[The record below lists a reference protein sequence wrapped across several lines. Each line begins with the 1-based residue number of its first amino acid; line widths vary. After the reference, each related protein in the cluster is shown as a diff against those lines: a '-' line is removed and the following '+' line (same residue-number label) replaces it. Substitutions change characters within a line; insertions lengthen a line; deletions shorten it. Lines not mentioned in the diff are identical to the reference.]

1 MSKGKQPE
9 NIKKEIE
16 KSKERKEKEQEVYIT
31 NPEQPIKGRALI
43 WVLLFGMVLSFIA
56 AFVSIILRSHG
67 VI

>member
-1 MSKGKQPE
+1 MSKGEQPE

-43 WVLLFGMVLSFIA
+43 WILLFGEWCFLLLLLLFLLS
-56 AFVSIILRSHG
+56 
-67 VI
+67 